1 MKLIRQIICPKD
13 IQIYTG
19 KSLSTS
25 YRVLERVRKLLDK
38 SKDDWVTVREFC
50 RVQKIDEA
58 AMMEVVR
65 NNSL

>member
-13 IQIYTG
+13 IQLYTG
-19 KSLSTS
+19 KSLSSS
-25 YRVLERVRKLLDK
+25 YRIMEKVRNALNK